1 MLSRMP
7 SFKIL
12 VHQLKNIPYLASKNL
27 YRVAEYILAMDPAAA
42 DVLCQAILDA
52 KKKIKECKICCNFCE
67 PSNICS
73 ICSSQTRDH
82 SCICVVETWSD
93 LVKIESSGDFNGV
106 YHVLKGV
113 LSPIEGIGPDDISAK
128 KLVPRIK
135 KDSTKEVILA
145 TNNTPEGEAT
155 ANFVANMLKF
165 DFLEISRLASGIPVG
180 SILEYMDKMTVHK
193 AISERRPF

>member
-1 MLSRMP
+1 MFNKIP

-27 YRVAEYILAMDPAAA
+27 YRVAEYILSMDPAAA
-42 DVLCQAILDA
+42 DLLCQAILEA

-67 PSNICS
+67 PTDICL
-73 ICSSQTRDH
+73 ICSSQKRDH
-82 SCICVVETWSD
+82 GCICVVETWFD
-93 LVKIESSGDFNGV
+93 LVKIETSGDFNGV

-113 LSPIEGIGPDDISAK
+113 LSPIEGVGPDDISAE

-135 KDSTKEVILA
+135 KGLTREVILA

-155 ANFVANMLKF
+155 ANFVANMLNF
-165 DFLEISRLASGIPVG
+165 DFIKISRLASGIPVG